1 MSAEIQNNERVSEF
15 TDPPSLNSDT
25 RMWIQRRLWITSS
38 AEPDIEKTTCNL
50 SLYHFNARS
59 LNKHAND
66 ITIHLATLK
75 CHFNIYGFTETW
87 FRDNND
93 SNLVDFEGYSAVNC
107 NRKGRSGGGATLF
120 IDNDI
125 EFTIREDLSIK
136 CDDCDSIFIK
146 FNRKERA
153 LTRKIIIGVI
163 YRPDYVGLDTFY
175 SDLARVFD
183 VVNNE
188 HKTCYIMGDF
198 NIDLLKFS
206 SNNKISNF
214 VNLIYSNIFS
224 HALIDL
230 QG

>member
-1 MSAEIQNNERVSEF
+1 MSDLNVSSLRFNPLLFDSTLNAHSNE
-15 TDPPSLNSDT
+15 TDTDCNIDNVMTCDCSYFDSDT
-25 RMWIQRRLWITSS
+25 LNQH
-38 AEPDIEKTTCNL
+38 IEKTTCNL

-66 ITIHLATLK
+66 VTNHLATLK

-136 CDDCDSIFIK
+136 CDDCDSIFIE
-146 FNRKERA
+146 FNRRRE
-153 LTRKIIIGVI
+153 L
-163 YRPDYVGLDTFY
+163 
-175 SDLARVFD
+175 
-183 VVNNE
+183 
-188 HKTCYIMGDF
+188 
-198 NIDLLKFS
+198 
-206 SNNKISNF
+206 
-214 VNLIYSNIFS
+214 
-224 HALIDL
+224 
-230 QG
+230 